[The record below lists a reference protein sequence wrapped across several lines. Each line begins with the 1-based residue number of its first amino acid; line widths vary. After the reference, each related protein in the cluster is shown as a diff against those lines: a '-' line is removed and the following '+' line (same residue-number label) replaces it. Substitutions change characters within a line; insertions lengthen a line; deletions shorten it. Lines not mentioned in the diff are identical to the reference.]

1 MEMTW
6 ARRPGRRRAR
16 AALLGAT
23 VVVAILLG
31 LAPGASAAPT
41 LVSQTPDATAGVDG
55 RVQAIVRFGDWLYV
69 GGSFSAVS
77 GKPRAGLARVNI
89 VSGAV
94 DPSWSADVVGS
105 VIALA
110 TSPDGATLY
119 VGGEFTSVAGAGR
132 ENLAALSAATGAV
145 VATWNPGANRSVQA
159 LAASSDRLYVGG
171 KFTRIGGAARAKL
184 AGLSAATGAVDP
196 AFTPNP
202 DQWVAALRLADGR
215 LFAAGFFTTV
225 GGAGQPYLAELSP
238 VTGTATGWRPSLTCP
253 VYALDVVVGTT
264 PADRTV
270 YVACGGSGGSALAFS
285 TSSNLRRWLV
295 RTNGNLHAVAYLDGA
310 VYLGGHSTTM
320 SGADRKKGGAV
331 DAATGALTSWNP
343 SFNSTFGIWAMLAT
357 DGRLWAGGDFT
368 KVGTT
373 RQLRLARFSPPT

>member
-23 VVVAILLG
+23 VVAILLG

-41 LVSQTPDATAGVDG
+41 LVSQTPDATASVDG
-55 RVQAIVRFGDWLYV
+55 RVQAITRIGNWLYV
-69 GGSFSAVS
+69 GGSFTAVS
-77 GKPRAGLARVNI
+77 GKPRAGLARVN
-89 VSGAV
+89 VASGAV
-94 DPSWSADVVGS
+94 DSSWTADVVGT

-110 TSPDGATLY
+110 ASPDGATLY

-145 VATWNPGANRSVQA
+145 VPTWNPGANRSVQA

-171 KFTRIGGAARAKL
+171 KFTRTGGAARARL
-184 AGLSAATGAVDP
+184 AALSAATGAVDP

-202 DQWVAALRLADGR
+202 DQWVAALRLAGGR

-225 GGAGQPYLAELSP
+225 GGAGQPYLAELSAA
-238 VTGTATGWRPSLTCP
+238 TGTATGWRPSLTCP
-253 VYALDVVVGTT
+253 VYALDVVVGMT

-270 YVACGGSGGSALAFS
+270 YVACGGSGGSALALS
-285 TSSNLRRWLV
+285 TSSNLPRWLV
-295 RTNGNLHAVAYLDGA
+295 RTDGNLHAVAYLDGA

-320 SGADRKKGGAV
+320 RGADRKKGGAV
-331 DAATGALTSWNP
+331 DAATGALTGWNP
-343 SFNSTFGIWAMLAT
+343 SFNSTFGIWTMLAT
-357 DGRLWAGGDFT
+357 AGRLWAGGDFT